1 MSTQLGA
8 SSDFTENLAIHMA
21 LKAAMKSGQFEKS
34 AAVRKAADRLYK
46 DLEGESSIFGRQ
58 IKMIR
63 MMEKGASIAE
73 LGRKLRCSRRTAF
86 RYLNF
91 LEDAGIGVSLEDG
104 KYHVE
109 KSVARMLR

>member
-8 SSDFTENLAIHMA
+8 SSDFTENLAIHIA

-34 AAVRKAADRLYK
+34 AAVNNAAGKLFKY
-46 DLEGESSIFGRQ
+46 LEGEDSIFGRQ
-58 IKMIR
+58 LKMIH
-63 MMEKGASIAE
+63 MMETGASIAE

-91 LEDAGIGVSLEDG
+91 LEDAGVGVSLEDG
-104 KYHVE
+104 KYRVE
-109 KSVARMLR
+109 KSVVRMLR